1 PMSGDDARP
10 SDGRLAN
17 DPSAGAPLDFFR
29 ARSSLA
35 PKPALA
41 EAAGRLFEYAQF
53 LLDKD
58 ENLTK
63 IGNLSGPARD
73 LVRQRALELLGGAA
87 AAEPGADDAE
97 GP

>member
-1 PMSGDDARP
+1 VA
-10 SDGRLAN
+10 
-17 DPSAGAPLDFFR
+17 AGSAPLEFFR

-41 EAAGRLFEYAQF
+41 EAAGRLFDYAQF

-63 IGNLSGPARD
+63 IGNLSGSARE
-73 LVRQRALELLGGAA
+73 LLRQRALELLGGAA
-87 AAEPGADDAE
+87 AAEPEDDEAGE
-97 GP
+97 RARDPGPPGDRAGP